1 MIDDEKQVRA
11 LMKVMK
17 ENLPIP
23 LLPSKGL
30 KQMIQKN
37 KVSYPKG
44 HQFQIEDVQYF
55 GDEAGITCD
64 ITPTKDA
71 SKALLT
77 SITHLRVHPGHCLAK
92 EIVKYQKKRI
102 KKLKKLHRQQ
112 G

>member
-1 MIDDEKQVRA
+1 MIDDEKQVRS

-44 HQFQIEDVQYF
+44 HQFQIEDVYYF

-64 ITPTKDA
+64 ITPNEGA
-71 SKALLT
+71 RSALFSSL
-77 SITHLRVHPGHCLAK
+77 THLRVHPGHCLAK
-92 EIVKYQKKRI
+92 EIVKYQKRRV
-102 KKLKKLHRQQ
+102 KKLRKQHA
-112 G
+112 